1 MCHTFLYIITQKI
14 KQYANI
20 IITESGD
27 YMNYGYQPYTYQPYL
42 NQYGNYQGY
51 NQIQNQIPTAIQ
63 QQALPQ
69 PTQPQV
75 QSQQNTLQGWY
86 VDSVDVTKGIN
97 ADMSGNAM
105 FFPSTDGKEIY
116 KKQLDVSSGKSITY
130 VYKIFEDTDEKDIK
144 QELDFSPIYSQINSI
159 KTELSK
165 EMSEIKEMVLES
177 ITTPQVNTKKVGG
190 KF

>member
-51 NQIQNQIPTAIQ
+51 NQMQNQMPTTIQ
-63 QQALPQ
+63 QQTLPQ

-86 VDSVDVTKGIN
+86 VDSVDVTRSIN

-105 FFPSTDGKEIY
+105 YFPSTDGKEIY
-116 KKQLDVSSGKSITY
+116 KKQLDVSNGKSITC
-130 VYKIFEDTDEKDIK
+130 VYKLYENEDNNNIK
-144 QELDFSPIYSQINSI
+144 QELDFSPIYTQIDSI
-159 KTELSK
+159 KVELSK
-165 EMSEIKEMVLES
+165 EISEIKDMVLES
-177 ITTPQVNTKKVGG
+177 ITAPQLNTKKVGG